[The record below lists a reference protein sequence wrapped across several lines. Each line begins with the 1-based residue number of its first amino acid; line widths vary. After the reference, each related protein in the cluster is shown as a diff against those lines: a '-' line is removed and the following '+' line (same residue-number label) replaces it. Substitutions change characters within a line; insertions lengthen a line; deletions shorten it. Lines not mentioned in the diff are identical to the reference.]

1 MGVKVAAVR
10 YSDGRSTYLPSNG
23 GPPAGVRTP
32 SSYANQAL
40 SVYSR
45 PNWAMGMTADRAAQE
60 ALNRRLIQEA
70 MDRARERAEELRRQA
85 EERQRQRQEQIE
97 QQREIDQR
105 GGIPTMGAV
114 APGMRGMG
122 AIPPSVTQGNVVPN
136 GERMDMGRNTAMV
149 DAGEINL
156 PVTSLSPN
164 FRIKT
169 NDPAADKALAESMAA
184 KRGMQAYQLPDG
196 GWSLRDPRMAPE
208 VMGAEGWTTNIVS
221 NVISDRIYQ
230 SSLKRDSMAEKME
243 MLEGSPNWK
252 ELAIRAEGPNMEKYW
267 SGVARVQTEMWGEPT
282 PITESV
288 FTGRYEPIIDPVTG
302 KQIGAEKIYE
312 DIIVGWDFNSVADKP
327 VRDPNTGAYLSP
339 QNANRPEY
347 LGLTPG
353 TVIVNTPARP
363 AEDADLSEWKRYY
376 NGLQTSV
383 AKALYTPD
391 SPLQTLNRMDVKQRA
406 QFQKQLI
413 AAQAIDPDTLIVPGQ
428 MDQATIE
435 AMAGLMGEANVGGIT
450 WEVRLGQRLEAA
462 AKQRAAEAGGG
473 YGGGGGGGGTTT
485 YKQIQYTMTSVAQA
499 RSMLI
504 GVLTEALGRYPTD
517 EEVADFLN
525 MLNKQEK
532 KSPTKTVTR
541 TTTEGDMTTAVSRTT
556 PSTVDAQALA
566 EQFAQEIGGGAPYQ
580 ANAAANYL
588 SGFLESLGGASV

>member
-1 MGVKVAAVR
+1 MGVKVADIR
-10 YSDGRSTYLPSNG
+10 FSDGRSTYIPNSG
-23 GPPAGVRTP
+23 GPPPGARTP

-70 MDRARERAEELRRQA
+70 MERARERAEELRRQA
-85 EERQRQRQEQIE
+85 EERQRERQEAIDR
-97 QQREIDQR
+97 QREIDQR
-105 GGIPTMGAV
+105 GGVPTMGAV
-114 APGMRGMG
+114 SPFQRGMG
-122 AIPPSVTQGNVVPN
+122 AVPPSVSQGNVVPN
-136 GERMDMGRNTAMV
+136 GERMDMGRNTAMIN
-149 DAGEINL
+149 AGDVSTPGANL
-156 PVTSLSPN
+156 APN
-164 FRIKT
+164 FTIKT
-169 NDPAADKALAESMAA
+169 NDPVADEALAKSMAS
-184 KRGMQAYQLPDG
+184 KRGMEAYQLPNG
-196 GWSLRDPRMAPE
+196 GWGIRDPRMAPE
-208 VMGAEGWTTNIVS
+208 LMGAEGWTTNIVS
-221 NVISDRIYQ
+221 NLISDRVYQ
-230 SSLKRDSMAEKME
+230 SSLRRDSMAEKME
-243 MLEGSPNWK
+243 MMEGSPNWK
-252 ELAIRAEGPNMEKYW
+252 ELAIRAEGPNMERYW
-267 SGVARVQTEMWGEPT
+267 AGVTRVQTEMWGEPT
-282 PITESV
+282 PITDSV
-288 FTGRYEPIIDPVTG
+288 FTGRYDEAG
-302 KQIGAEKIYE
+302 NKIYE
-312 DIIVGWDFNSVADKP
+312 DVIVGWDFDSTADKP

-353 TVIVNTPARP
+353 TVIVNTPVRP
-363 AEDADLSEWKRYY
+363 ADDADLSEWKRYY

-413 AAQAIDPDTLIVPGQ
+413 AAQAVDPDTLIVPGQ

-450 WEVRLGQRLEAA
+450 WEVRLQQRLEAA

-473 YGGGGGGGGTTT
+473 GYGGGGGGGTTT

-517 EEVADFLN
+517 TEVAEFLN
-525 MLNKQEK
+525 MLNKQER

-541 TTTEGDMTTAVSRTT
+541 TTNEGDMTTAVSRTT

-566 EQFAQEIGGGAPYQ
+566 EEFARGIGGGEPF
-580 ANAAANYL
+580 AANSDAKYL
-588 SGFLESLGGASV
+588 TGFLESLGGASV